1 MSGKDLIFN
10 LGDPVDSGDREVKP
24 YTKPW
29 VNEAIVFT
37 ESYYQTEGGGL
48 PVLEDFKFL
57 KALGAK
63 MSEVE
68 DVLKSEEFRSA
79 CAKRGIHW
87 PKNYDNN
94 RALALRVLSPQQ
106 QHCILVVTDPTRNDN
121 LRSRLA
127 AVGISYNVY
136 RNWRKQPA
144 FANALTV
151 LAEDM
156 LNDNIA
162 SVHTAVTS
170 KAAAGDIGAARLVY
184 ELTGRHD
191 PAKQQMVDLARIV
204 GLILASL
211 QQHVTDPQVM
221 TKLRDDM
228 DKILAGEVPLIEGP
242 KADFSFAT
250 NGIEDAV
257 VVDESPEGHKAEH
270 LSFKEQLING
280 FVSEMAAKPESEAEP
295 KEATRDEGNTP
306 RGFFDV

>member
-1 MSGKDLIFN
+1 MKDLVFN
-10 LGDPVDSGDREVKP
+10 LGGPLDGGDKAVTP
-24 YTKPW
+24 YSKDW
-29 VNEAIVFT
+29 MKEAIIFV
-37 ESYYQTEGGGL
+37 ESYYQTEGGSL
-48 PVLEDFKFL
+48 PVLDDFKFL

-63 MSEVE
+63 PKEIE
-68 DVLKSEEFRSA
+68 EALRSEEFREALS
-79 CAKRGIHW
+79 KRGIHW

-94 RALALRVLSPQQ
+94 RAVALRVLSPQQ

-127 AVGISYNVY
+127 AVGVSYNVY
-136 RNWRKQPA
+136 RNWRKQAA

-151 LAEDM
+151 LSEDM
-156 LNDNIA
+156 LSDNIA

-170 KAAAGDIGAARLVY
+170 KAAAGDISAARLVY

-228 DKILAGEVPLIEGP
+228 DKILAGEIPQIEGP

-257 VVDESPEGHKAEH
+257 VVEDAAHAQAEH
-270 LSFKEQLING
+270 LSFKEQVMNEVFKEGLLDPK
-280 FVSEMAAKPESEAEP
+280 AESES
-295 KEATRDEGNTP
+295 KEAVRDEGNTP